1 MQMVGT
7 GKGDRDGSAFLAIDC
22 CPLAQLNETLHLYD
36 KQLHLIQPLVYCCP
50 SILLSFRDVATL
62 SVIYI
67 LGFSFQHN
75 FFPSRGRIE
84 NIKKHQMQNLSS
96 NWHHVASTH
105 TSGMFFFFFFWGFY
119 SFNRWSLRT
128 TVVWCTYCDMTF

>member
-7 GKGDRDGSAFLAIDC
+7 GEGDGDGSAFLAIDC

-62 SVIYI
+62 SVICI
-67 LGFSFQHN
+67 LGFSFHHN
-75 FFPSRGRIE
+75 FFPSRGRRE
-84 NIKKHQMQNLSS
+84 NIKKPPNAKL
-96 NWHHVASTH
+96 VI
-105 TSGMFFFFFFWGFY
+105 
-119 SFNRWSLRT
+119 
-128 TVVWCTYCDMTF
+128 